1 DGWEEVYYRRS
12 DELARLGLI
21 HYGVDKA

>member
-1 DGWEEVYYRRS
+1 EVYYRRS